1 MGEGKLSAKVDTPCP
16 IHLLG
21 LTYQV
26 RYLYLCFNLR
36 FLCGERLDHGN
47 PRGERVGRLC
57 WASGSLEKGG
67 SSYRESA
74 LAQCAQ
80 LFDFLYLPPKC
91 NLALM
96 SAYESLGEVLSEA
109 SACRLVRVRVISH

>member
-96 SAYESLGEVLSEA
+96 AAYL
-109 SACRLVRVRVISH
+109 